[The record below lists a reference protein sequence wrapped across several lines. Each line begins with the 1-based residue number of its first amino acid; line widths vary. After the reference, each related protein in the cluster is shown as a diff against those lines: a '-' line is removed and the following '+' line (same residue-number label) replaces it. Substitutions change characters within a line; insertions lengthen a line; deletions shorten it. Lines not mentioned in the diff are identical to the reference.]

1 MKAVTIMQV
10 VSSMI
15 DSFMCSVESQI
26 SLRNILIASN
36 ASIIQLEKNGSFCN
50 SPQINFLLGRDS
62 EWLKQIKT
70 KFLFLEDSMVNL
82 WRMHIFWTALE
93 SKLGLPTI
101 NQHSNYSSS
110 KCQQSMNNL
119 LEAYI
124 LLTGKKWKSYNTL
137 EILGQQ
143 LLTLDSDQ
151 ILINNKLTTI

>member
-36 ASIIQLEKNGSFCN
+36 ASITQLEKNGSFCN
-50 SPQINFLLGRDS
+50 SPQINFLLDRDS

-82 WRMHIFWTALE
+82 
-93 SKLGLPTI
+93 
-101 NQHSNYSSS
+101 
-110 KCQQSMNNL
+110 
-119 LEAYI
+119 
-124 LLTGKKWKSYNTL
+124 
-137 EILGQQ
+137 
-143 LLTLDSDQ
+143 
-151 ILINNKLTTI
+151 